1 MKLKKHNSIWQNIPD
16 HIYSVLINFGSRSGK
31 AIALSNLINYQTD
44 TDFFFFFSRK
54 IYIGTKL
61 LIAYNISEI

>member
-44 TDFFFFFSRK
+44 TDFFFQSEN
-54 IYIGTKL
+54 IYWNQIINCL
-61 LIAYNISEI
+61 